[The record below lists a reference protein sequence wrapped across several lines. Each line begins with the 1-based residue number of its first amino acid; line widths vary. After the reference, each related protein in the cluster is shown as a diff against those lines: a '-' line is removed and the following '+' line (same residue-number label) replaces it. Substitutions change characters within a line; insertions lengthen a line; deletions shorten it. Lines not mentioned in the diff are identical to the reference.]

1 MEATPPKNWESNWAR
16 AEMII
21 LKARFTPRLRLAA
34 KKEMKAEMTNANKNG
49 SQIHWSE
56 RIILRR
62 IRINMVWECGLS
74 ECGVGY
80 GTVAGTCEQGNEIS
94 CSISGVEFPDQRRI
108 TFQDCVHRREYS
120 SVYFVYAFCERK
132 AQAASDE
139 SLRRFPSPHH
149 RNTVL
154 PGRMSICHTAIF
166 VTVWSTTGRYQPRTD
181 NDEGSTTAHGR
192 EDLLN
197 RPKMK
202 KKKNSNTGMAN
213 VTSGSS
219 VPNHCLRVQALQS
232 GDTAARNI
240 SLSLDRG
247 TTSTMKTNFIL
258 WSELTWDDIIKWHN
272 IQGWFLSTAP
282 YFRASTVQRRSLMN
296 AWRGRQRADSFLTN
310 VRKYQTANCSS

>member
-202 KKKNSNTGMAN
+202 KKKLEYRHGERHIRIFCTQSLPPSASAAIWGYR
-213 VTSGSS
+213 SS
-219 VPNHCLRVQALQS
+219 EHISVVGPWN
-232 GDTAARNI
+232 NI
-240 SLSLDRG
+240 DYENKFHFVIR
-247 TTSTMKTNFIL
+247 TYVR
-258 WSELTWDDIIKWHN
+258 WHN
-272 IQGWFLSTAP
+272 QVAQHSRMVPQYCSIFQGKHRPAP
-282 YFRASTVQRRSLMN
+282 LFDERGARSSASRFVLDKRS
-296 AWRGRQRADSFLTN
+296 QIPD
-310 VRKYQTANCSS
+310 C